1 MLVAQ
6 IESAVPFSHSQGD
19 CRGVRVGAI
28 VPAIIPVIVPAI
40 VPAIVCCAC
49 RSAGVPMY
57 FDGILAWHVSTVMG

>member
-40 VPAIVCCAC
+40 VCCAC